1 MSEAQLLEVP
11 APEAI
16 DERAERLLR
25 KRQRAAGR
33 SLWRRPLS
41 VVGLTIA
48 AVWILAAILAPW
60 ISRYSPTAT
69 SSDLY
74 GFPSSAH
81 WFGTDELGRD
91 VYARVVY
98 GARVTLPLS
107 IMLVALAATVGGI
120 LGGIAGY
127 LGGIVDE
134 VIMRLADLVF
144 AFPTIILA
152 MAVAA
157 ALGPNLRNAVF
168 AIIIVS
174 WPLYARVTRSLVLA
188 ARELDYV
195 QASRLLGAPGREA
208 LVIEILP
215 NIAGPI
221 AALAMLELGNAVL
234 WLAGLSFLGLGA
246 QPPTAEWGAM
256 VSEGAQ
262 SFDRWWIGTF
272 PGLAIFTAVMAFNF
286 IGDSLRDVL
295 DPRVAR
301 SAIQRS
307 DDA

>member
-1 MSEAQLLEVP
+1 MSEAQLLEVS

-16 DERAERLLR
+16 DERAERL
-25 KRQRAAGR
+25 RAAAAR
-33 SLWRRPLS
+33 RRPSLWRRPLS

-48 AVWILAAILAPW
+48 AVGSWRRFWRPGSAATARRRP
-60 ISRYSPTAT
+60 RPTCT
-69 SSDLY
+69 
-74 GFPSSAH
+74 GPR
-81 WFGTDELGRD
+81 LGALFRD
-91 VYARVVY
+91 RRPRAGRFARVVY

-107 IMLVALAATVGGI
+107 IMLVALAATVGGV

-195 QASRLLGAPGREA
+195 QASRLLGASRPGGARDRDPPEHRRPDRRA
-208 LVIEILP
+208 RDARP
-215 NIAGPI
+215 RQRG
-221 AALAMLELGNAVL
+221 ALAR
-234 WLAGLSFLGLGA
+234 GA
-246 QPPTAEWGAM
+246 SRSSA
-256 VSEGAQ
+256 S
-262 SFDRWWIGTF
+262 
-272 PGLAIFTAVMAFNF
+272 
-286 IGDSLRDVL
+286 
-295 DPRVAR
+295 AR
-301 SAIQRS
+301 SRRRRS
-307 DDA
+307 GGRWSRRVHSPSTAGGSAPSRASRSSPP